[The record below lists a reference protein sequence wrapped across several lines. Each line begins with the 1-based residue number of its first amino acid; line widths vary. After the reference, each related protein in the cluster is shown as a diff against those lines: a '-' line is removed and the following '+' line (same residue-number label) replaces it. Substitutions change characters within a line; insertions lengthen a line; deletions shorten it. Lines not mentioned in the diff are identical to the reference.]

1 MLSLI
6 IQNIYF
12 WETNFQMLSCFVSF
26 LFLAELGFHTLDTV
40 KNDVMQ
46 DVKNLMFFQSLT
58 GSVIILKF
66 TINALN
72 SLLNSHPT
80 WLIAVSFISKTQLA
94 SFETN

>member
-1 MLSLI
+1 MLSLS

-12 WETNFQMLSCFVSF
+12 WETYSKMLSRFVSF
-26 LFLAELGFHTLDTV
+26 LFLAKLGFHTLDTV

-46 DVKNLMFFQSLT
+46 DVKNWISLT
-58 GSVIILKF
+58 DSVIILKF

>member
-1 MLSLI
+1 
-6 IQNIYF
+6 
-12 WETNFQMLSCFVSF
+12 MLSCFVSF

-46 DVKNLMFFQSLT
+46 DVKNVMFFQSLT

-72 SLLNSHPT
+72 SLLNST
-80 WLIAVSFISKTQLA
+80 SNVI
-94 SFETN
+94 NCC